1 MNSYLI
7 ILALCTSPSVCIP
20 SDTQAT
26 LITYERLVD
35 CVRDKQTVPAPW
47 RATAECSGKPFDPR
61 QLTLG

>member
-1 MNSYLI
+1 MKSYLI
-7 ILALCTSPSVCIP
+7 ILALCTSPSECLD

-35 CVRDKQTVPAPW
+35 CVRDKQTIAPEY